1 MEREVFKAKGLMDF
15 YYDNENG
22 VCYVL
27 YDRDWFLKQHNND
40 KAFVDWWYEQNYH
53 KNIYDLMDGIEFY
66 ENVNDGGFIDYDG
79 TLAHVFVDGY
89 LSNLGLLLR
98 GISQGKFKVDGET
111 WLEICKEHEVK
122 VNWANK

>member
-40 KAFVDWWYEQNYH
+40 IDFVDWWYEQNYH

-66 ENVNDGGFIDYDG
+66 THVNNGGFIDYDG
-79 TLAHVFVDGY
+79 TLANVFVDGY

-111 WLEICKEHEVK
+111 WLEICEEHEVK

>member
-1 MEREVFKAKGLMDF
+1 
-15 YYDNENG
+15 
-22 VCYVL
+22 
-27 YDRDWFLKQHNND
+27 
-40 KAFVDWWYEQNYH
+40 
-53 KNIYDLMDGIEFY
+53 MDGVEFY

-98 GISQGKFKVDGET
+98 GISQGDFKVDGDT
-111 WLEICKEHEVK
+111 WLEICEEHEVK

>member
-1 MEREVFKAKGLMDF
+1 MEQKVFKAKGLMDF
-15 YYDNENG
+15 YYDNEHG
-22 VCYVL
+22 ICYVL
-27 YDRDWFLKQHNND
+27 YDRDWFLKRHNND
-40 KAFVDWWYEQNYH
+40 KGFVDWWYEQNYH
-53 KNIYDLMDGIEFY
+53 KNIYDLMDGVEFY

-98 GISQGKFKVDGET
+98 GISQGDFKVDGDT
-111 WLEICKEHEVK
+111 WLEICEEHEVK

>member
-1 MEREVFKAKGLMDF
+1 MEHEVFKAKGLMDF

-22 VCYVL
+22 LCYVL

-40 KAFVDWWYEQNYH
+40 EGFVDWWYEQNYH
-53 KNIYDLMDGIEFY
+53 KNIYDLMSGKEFY
-66 ENVNDGGFIDYDG
+66 ECVNDGYFIDYDG

-111 WLEICKEHEVK
+111 WLKICEEHEVK